1 MYCSN
6 CGTQN
11 IETANFCRTCGHNF
25 QNLSTRQLPEIKNPD
40 QERAFKKLFMGIMFL
55 VISSA
60 ISSFAK
66 PVSVWLLI
74 IGIVMLVKGVRLFA
88 CSRFTA
94 SSPNAQTA
102 TTPFHQLQETASQHI
117 QTNVQVKPTG
127 ELVPPPSV
135 TEHTTKLFDRQ

>member
-11 IETANFCRTCGHNF
+11 IETANFCRTCGHNI
-25 QNLSTRQLPEIKNPD
+25 QNLSTKALPDMRNPNL
-40 QERAFKKLFMGIMFL
+40 ERAFKKLFMGVIFL
-55 VISSA
+55 LISSA
-60 ISSFAK
+60 LSSFAK

-74 IGIVMLVKGVRLFA
+74 VGIVMLVKGVRLFA
-88 CSRFTA
+88 SSRFSA

-102 TTPFHQLQETASQHI
+102 TTPFHQLRETASQSI
-117 QTNVQVKPTG
+117 QTNVQVKSTG
-127 ELVPPPSV
+127 EIVPPSV